1 MSAGFLA
8 VDKPSGLTS
17 HDVVDA
23 LRRVTGIRKAGH
35 TGTLDPMATG
45 VVVVAVG
52 GVTRLIRFL
61 ADQDKEYVA
70 TAVFGIATDTLDADG
85 EEVDRRP
92 MTVSEAELESVRER
106 FIGEIQQVPPM
117 VSALKKGGERLY
129 DLARQGIEVERE
141 ARPVTIHE
149 LEFLGVKGGTYPE
162 VTFRVVCG
170 KGTYVRSL
178 ADDIARALGGFA
190 HLSALRRTRN
200 GALTIDDAVE
210 WDDLQ
215 SWQSRLVEP
224 ADALAFLPTVV
235 ADADTALLVGNG
247 RPIPVSSTIEGPVAV
262 HDPAGTLLAVYQAS
276 SGLGRPEVVVAR

>member
-1 MSAGFLA
+1 MNAGFLA
-8 VDKPSGLTS
+8 VDKPSGVTS

-45 VVVVAVG
+45 VVVVALG

-92 MTVSEAELESVRER
+92 MTVSEAELEAVRAQ

-117 VSALKKGGERLY
+117 VSALKTGGERLY
-129 DLARQGIEVERE
+129 DLARRGIEVERE
-141 ARPVTIHE
+141 ARPVTIYE
-149 LEFLGVKGGTYPE
+149 LEFLEVKDGTYPE

-178 ADDIARALGGFA
+178 ADDIAGALGGFA

-200 GALTIDDAVE
+200 GALTIDDAVG

-224 ADALAFLPTVV
+224 ADALAFLPTIV
-235 ADADTALLVGNG
+235 ADADTARLVGNG
-247 RPIPVSSTIEGPVAV
+247 RPIPVSSTADGLVAV
-262 HDPAGTLLAVYQAS
+262 HDPAGTLLAVYRAS